1 MSLFGGGSD
10 CSSSSNPLSQFS
22 KHSQQDRTL
31 QHQQHQS
38 LNAHQQTNVRSNM
51 AMNAQDQGQ
60 MSRFFQ
66 QGPPHAQ
73 DSFNFQGMRQQ
84 LPPAVGQTHNNW
96 SQQFGSQSPGIP
108 QAQQLNASQWSGEF
122 QQRSSPASASVSAA
136 ASPLLANGN
145 SSSAA
150 LMNNGMGFSNYMM
163 RSRMAYNPMM
173 SQMRQGQ
180 GLHSANADAKVSEQM
195 DAGKWE
201 DKFKE
206 MDQHLESTSSKEE
219 EKLEEKEPEIVIDD
233 KYQADFEEIWES
245 MKTENMENTAE
256 YSNQWEKDFETY
268 AQNRRN
274 YGQYSFEKTNQF
286 LHNPDAYEIGVTLM
300 ENGAKLS
307 EAALAFEAAIQ
318 ENPQHIDAWLKLGE
332 VQTQN
337 EKEIAGLTALEKC
350 LALDPNNLQALMTLA
365 VSYINEGYDNA
376 AFATLERWIETKYP
390 FITSRARQTNP
401 VISDEDRFTL
411 HKRVIEL
418 YLQAAQISPEGAN
431 IDADVQ
437 MGLGV
442 LFYANEEFDKTI
454 DCFKAALS
462 VRPQDELLWNRLG
475 ASLANSN
482 RSEEA
487 IEAYL
492 EALRLKPSFVRARY
506 NLGVS
511 SINIGCYKEAAEHL
525 LGALSMHDVEGV
537 DVTTNLA
544 YVNQSTSILE
554 TLKRAFLAMD
564 RRDLLEKVKPGM
576 KLDQFRG
583 EFNF

>member
-1 MSLFGGGSD
+1 MSLFGGGSE
-10 CSSSSNPLSQFS
+10 CSTGSNPLAQFN

-31 QHQQHQS
+31 QHAQPGSSAQHQQM
-38 LNAHQQTNVRSNM
+38 NIRSEM
-51 AMNAQDQGQ
+51 AMNAQDQGH
-60 MSRFFQ
+60 MNRFFNA
-66 QGPPHAQ
+66 GPQHPAAAPQ
-73 DSFNFQGMRQQ
+73 DSFNFQGMRTQ
-84 LPPAVGQTHNNW
+84 LPHVMSQQQHSQSNW
-96 SQQFGSQSPGIP
+96 SQEFHQPAPQQMHSPT
-108 QAQQLNASQWSGEF
+108 ANAWSGEF
-122 QQRSSPASASVSAA
+122 QQQRANTVSPLSANSGSLMSSSGLGSSAS
-136 ASPLLANGN
+136 
-145 SSSAA
+145 
-150 LMNNGMGFSNYMM
+150 MMM
-163 RSRMAYNPMM
+163 RSRMGYNPMLN
-173 SQMRQGQ
+173 QMRQSQSQQQ
-180 GLHSANADAKVSEQM
+180 GVQSMNADAQMTSATM
-195 DAGKWE
+195 DASEWE

-206 MDQHLESTSSKEE
+206 LDQQMNQTEQTKTE
-219 EKLEEKEPEIVIDD
+219 EKDEIIIDD
-233 KYQADFEEIWES
+233 KHKADFEEIWES
-245 MKTENMENTAE
+245 MKNQDMENT

-286 LHNPDAYEIGVTLM
+286 LHNPDAYEIGLILM

-318 ENPQHIDAWLKLGE
+318 ENPNHIEAWLKLGE
-332 VQTQN
+332 VQTSN

-350 LALDPNNLQALMTLA
+350 LTLDPTNLSALMTLA
-365 VSYINEGYDNA
+365 ISYINEGYDNA

-390 FITSRARQTNP
+390 QITSRARQTNP

-418 YLQAAQISPEGAN
+418 YLQAAQLSPSGAN

-462 VRPQDELLWNRLG
+462 VRPDDELLWNRLG

-487 IEAYL
+487 IQAYL

-525 LGALSMHDVEGV
+525 LGALSMHDVEGNG
-537 DVTTNLA
+537 TATNLA

-554 TLKRAFLAMD
+554 TLKRAFLAMN
-564 RRDLLEKVKPGM
+564 RRDLLEKVKPTM
-576 KLDQFRG
+576 NLDQFRG